1 MPPAATAAAMFADDQ
16 ACHSTLWQS
25 TQQGHGVRTPGYHCS
40 RSSLTSTSFVFWAT
54 VPHQRVRNADFLVM
68 AAAPS
73 ASRCSFSNV
82 SRSVAFSAES
92 MEQQETHIEEEDAK
106 AETATTH
113 ADVAKAA
120 AEKATEATDKAVED
134 AEWASDASDWVL
146 TVNFAAM
153 SLVLG
158 IGFISWRLYQRWYAH
173 KRMLSRCYE
182 CAKRCPHIDG
192 DDTSSEEG
200 PAIN

>member
-158 IGFISWRLYQRWYAH
+158 IGFKAGDFTKDGMHTSGCFHAATSVPKDARILMGMIQAVKRDQR
-173 KRMLSRCYE
+173 
-182 CAKRCPHIDG
+182 
-192 DDTSSEEG
+192 
-200 PAIN
+200 